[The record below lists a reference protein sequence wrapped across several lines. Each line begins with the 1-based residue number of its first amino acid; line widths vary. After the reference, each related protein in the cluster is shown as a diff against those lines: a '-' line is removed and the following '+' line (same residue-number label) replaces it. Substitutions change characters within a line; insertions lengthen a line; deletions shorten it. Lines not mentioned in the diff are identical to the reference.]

1 MWKDPYDEYAQYEH
15 NRTLSF
21 ALASMMYDPWTHAVL
36 YHRVPGSGLEL
47 LGGGLGGPAHEDEG
61 PLRAAAG
68 GVEQRL
74 QIHLSGD
81 RPHPPQDHPAGEVLQ
96 GRGDRVLPLGEIH
109 RHQVEG

>member
-47 LGGGLGGPAHEDEG
+47 LGGGTPFWLIREFGAWTVEHSNISPDGILRIVVEPPA
-61 PLRAAAG
+61 
-68 GVEQRL
+68 
-74 QIHLSGD
+74 S
-81 RPHPPQDHPAGEVLQ
+81 
-96 GRGDRVLPLGEIH
+96 
-109 RHQVEG
+109 